1 MRAFRRLPCVLA
13 ICVLPLGGCEKKSK
27 LVVPDEGAPAT
38 DGEGATSAPL
48 EAGLVLRYEAKPRKF
63 KQTASLEMTQRGAG
77 QYSEMKVGLSAAVD
91 VAKDSDRLKV
101 AWTIKDVDAMELKG
115 SIAPAASD
123 DPKSFL
129 QQHGRGAYLCDLLGE
144 ADPEASFALAEN
156 RGRNTLLDEFQAEVA
171 KKTAAGEPAP
181 VRPGIQLL
189 TYLPPVLQLP
199 SLPEETLPP
208 GKEVRLERQ
217 EQAELDTGT
226 VMPIDIEMTYVLVNV
241 DTTGGSRIAELQF
254 RGRAAGEGEGAGG
267 TIMIESST
275 EGTLLFDVDEK
286 IPVSYEVSRTESFEL
301 GEFSGETTTLIRASW
316 EPA

>member
-1 MRAFRRLPCVLA
+1 MCALV
-13 ICVLPLGGCEKKSK
+13 LGGCEKKST
-27 LVVPDEGAPAT
+27 LVVPDEGAPST
-38 DGEGATSAPL
+38 EGDAPAKAPL

-77 QYSEMKVGLSAAVD
+77 QYSEMKVGLSALVD
-91 VAKDSDRLKV
+91 VAQDSDRLKV
-101 AWTIKDVDAMELKG
+101 AWTISGVDAMELKG
-115 SIAPAASD
+115 SIAPSGGD
-123 DPKSFL
+123 DPKAFL
-129 QQHGRGAYLCDLLGE
+129 QKHGRGAYLCDLLGE
-144 ADPEASFALAEN
+144 ADPEASGSLSEN
-156 RGRNTLLDEFQAEVA
+156 TARNALLDQFQVEVA
-171 KKTAAGEPAP
+171 EKTAAGEPVP

-199 SLPEETLPP
+199 SLPQETLPP

-217 EQAELDTGT
+217 EQAELDTGM
-226 VMPIDIEMTYVLVNV
+226 VMPIDIEMIYVLVNV

-254 RGRAAGEGEGAGG
+254 RGRAEGEGEGGGG

-301 GEFSGETTTLIRASW
+301 GEFSGETTTLIRATW